1 MAKCFD
7 VTGYVEPCNVV
18 RQKYTGR
25 ALLITGKASDGTTQI
40 GAVFSENGLKV
51 TQMYACESFNLETG
65 FVAKWNKEGGKAVPV
80 TIDAQNPFGVT
91 IQGNTDSGRV
101 SYTKTIPVSIPAT
114 RDGIAEEFI
123 MGLQKGLYGSAAIVL
138 ETFGLDSVNGSAVE
152 NDIFGAYSPVRLDPT
167 SVTRNEYENGGAWSF
182 NLVCEEPVPNVIC
195 TMVGLDAAL
204 DTLNA

>member
-25 ALLITGKASDGTTQI
+25 ALLITGVSAGETVIGTISLSD
-40 GAVFSENGLKV
+40 NGLNV
-51 TQMYACESFNLETG
+51 IRIGEDASFGNG
-65 FVAKWNKEGGKAVPV
+65 FSANWNSGGGKAVPV
-80 TIDAQNPFGVT
+80 MIDVQNPFGVT

-101 SYTKTIPVSIPAT
+101 MYTKTIPVTIPAT
-114 RDGIAEEFI
+114 RDGKAEEFI
-123 MGLQKGLYGSAAIVL
+123 MGLQKGLYGSSAIVL
-138 ETFGLDSVNGSAVE
+138 ETFGLDTPNGKSE
-152 NDIFGAYSPVRLDPT
+152 NDFFGAYSPVHIDPT

-195 TMVGLDAAL
+195 TMGGLNVELND
-204 DTLNA
+204 LNA